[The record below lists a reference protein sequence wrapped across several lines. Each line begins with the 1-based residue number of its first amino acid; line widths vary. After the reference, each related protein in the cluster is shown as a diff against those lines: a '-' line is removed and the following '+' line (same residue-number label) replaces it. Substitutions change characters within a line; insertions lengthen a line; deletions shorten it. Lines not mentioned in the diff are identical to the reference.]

1 MTKAPSQTLA
11 SPGAYRGK
19 TIAAQTK
26 LLVIIFRIHGLCR
39 AFFARFLIALAETRR
54 HEAQRILRQYR
65 HLIDP
70 AND

>member
-1 MTKAPSQTLA
+1 MMKVPSQTLA

-19 TIAAQTK
+19 TIAPQTR
-26 LLVIIFRIHGLCR
+26 LLIIIFRIHGLCR
-39 AFFARFLIALAETRR
+39 AFFARLLIALAETRR
-54 HEAQRILRQYR
+54 QEAKHILRQYR

>member
-1 MTKAPSQTLA
+1 MMKVPSQTLA

-19 TIAAQTK
+19 ILAAQAR
-26 LLVIIFRIHGLCR
+26 LLVIIFRIHSRCR
-39 AFFARFLIALAETRR
+39 AFFARFLVALAETRR
-54 HEAQRILRQYR
+54 HEAKRILRQYR